1 MQDHS
6 TAPNATREH
15 TPPAWYE
22 ELSSGVAIR
31 SHFVLSGNVRDLYPA
46 AGPDGVGFLSF
57 EATLWHILRRRRVGA
72 LLVHDPVEGLRLHEG
87 CDTRYADVLSKC
99 GIEMGTK
106 AETPAA
112 LEALATRV
120 ALEGRLS
127 VALMID
133 YASATLRTAPE
144 EADKLFVAMDRL
156 SRTPPPARPQKGWD
170 WPPQNPVIWIV
181 ERPGDIPEW
190 FATHNPGVRDLIIG
204 MPDLADRATY
214 LDYLTEDMTGGVE
227 PEERAKRLEQVAVRC
242 EGMQL
247 KDLERIARLARNT
260 GRGLDGLGEAMRSYF
275 IGTARDPWTSTV
287 MRSRVRGAKPLIEQ
301 RVKGQGRAVERTYDI
316 LVRSIMGLS
325 GAHTSRRGGRPRGL
339 LFFVGPTGTGKT
351 ELAKAVTE
359 VLFGDETAMQRFDMS
374 EFMNEQS
381 IGRLI
386 GPPPGAPGHEDGGE
400 LVNAVRKRPF
410 SVFLFDEVEKGH
422 PRILDAFLQILD
434 DGRLSDTRGE
444 TGYFSEALII
454 FTSNVG
460 MQGSDKSSNAGQ
472 VILPSDSPDMV
483 EKKLIDAVSHHFKTE
498 LRRPE
503 LMNRI
508 GQNIVPFEFINPRSA
523 TVIFEGVLRRVIAA
537 VQEIHGVTV
546 TLEDYAQ
553 NQLLELCTTELNDGG
568 RGIGNRVETY
578 FINPLSRLLFQE
590 EGTEALR
597 IAELRQDGSDYVLV
611 PSTGE
616 GDAAAAGSEA
626 AE

>member
-1 MQDHS
+1 
-6 TAPNATREH
+6 TN
-15 TPPAWYE
+15 
-22 ELSSGVAIR
+22 
-31 SHFVLSGNVRDLYPA
+31 
-46 AGPDGVGFLSF
+46 
-57 EATLWHILRRRRVGA
+57 
-72 LLVHDPVEGLRLHEG
+72 
-87 CDTRYADVLSKC
+87 
-99 GIEMGTK
+99 
-106 AETPAA
+106 
-112 LEALATRV
+112 
-120 ALEGRLS
+120 
-127 VALMID
+127 
-133 YASATLRTAPE
+133 
-144 EADKLFVAMDRL
+144 
-156 SRTPPPARPQKGWD
+156 
-170 WPPQNPVIWIV
+170 
-181 ERPGDIPEW
+181 
-190 FATHNPGVRDLIIG
+190 NPGVRDLIIG

-214 LDYLTEDMTGGVE
+214 LDYLTEDMPGGTE
-227 PEERAKRLEQVAVRC
+227 PEDRAKRLEQVAVRC

-247 KDLERIARLARNT
+247 KDIERIARLAKKS

-287 MRSRVRGAKPLIEQ
+287 MRNRVRGAKPLIEH
-301 RVKGQGRAVERTYDI
+301 RVKGQNRAVERTYDI

-325 GAHTSRRGGRPRGL
+325 GAHTSRRGGRPRGI

-381 IGRLI
+381 MGRLI

-523 TVIFEGVLRRVIAA
+523 VVIFDGVLRRVIAA
-537 VQEIHGVTV
+537 VEEIHGVTV
-546 TLEDYAQ
+546 TLEDYARA
-553 NQLLELCTTELNDGG
+553 QLLELCTTELNDGG
-568 RGIGNRVETY
+568 RGIG
-578 FINPLSRLLFQE
+578 
-590 EGTEALR
+590 
-597 IAELRQDGSDYVLV
+597 
-611 PSTGE
+611 
-616 GDAAAAGSEA
+616 
-626 AE
+626 

>member
-1 MQDHS
+1 MTVQDES
-6 TAPNATREH
+6 RAPGTTREH
-15 TPPAWYE
+15 TPPAWFE

-31 SHFVLSGNVRDLYPA
+31 SHFVLSGNVRDVYPV
-46 AGPDGVGFLSF
+46 VGTEGIQFLRF
-57 EATLWHILRRRRVGA
+57 EATLWHILRRKRVGA
-72 LLVHDPVEGLRLHEG
+72 LLVHNPVEGLRLHEG
-87 CDTRYADVLSKC
+87 CDARYADVLAKC
-99 GIEMGTK
+99 GIELGVK

-120 ALEGRLS
+120 AMESRLS
-127 VALMID
+127 VALVID
-133 YASATLRTAPE
+133 YASATLRAEPGE
-144 EADKLFVAMDRL
+144 MDHLFVAMDRL
-156 SRTPPPARPQKGWD
+156 SRVAPPPRPQKGWD
-170 WPPQNPVIWIV
+170 WPPQNPVLWIV

-204 MPDLADRATY
+204 MPDLTDRATY
-214 LDYLTEDMTGGVE
+214 LDHLTEDLTAGTEAGD
-227 PEERAKRLEQVAVRC
+227 RAKRLEQVAVRC
-242 EGMQL
+242 EGLQL

-301 RVKGQGRAVERTYDI
+301 RVKGQSRAVERTYDI

-325 GAHTSRRGGRPRGL
+325 GAHTARRGGRPRGI

-381 IGRLI
+381 LGRLI

-460 MQGSDKSSNAGQ
+460 MQGADKSSNAGQ
-472 VILPSDSPDMV
+472 VILPSDSPEMV
-483 EKKLIDAVSHHFKTE
+483 ERKLIDAVSHHFKTE

-523 TVIFEGVLRRVIAA
+523 TVIFDGVLERVMAA
-537 VQEIHGVTV
+537 VEEMHGVSV
-546 TLEDYAQ
+546 TLEEHARL
-553 NQLLELCTTELNDGG
+553 QLLDLCTTELNDGG

-578 FINPLSRLLFQE
+578 LINPLSRLLFQE
-590 EGTEALR
+590 EGA
-597 IAELRQDGSDYVLV
+597 
-611 PSTGE
+611 
-616 GDAAAAGSEA
+616 
-626 AE
+626 